1 MLSPKLILPTL
12 TLTCNNRLLFQLGI
26 PAHMPTMY
34 KINTMGPL
42 STFSFI
48 ASGFNTSTQRR
59 SMFTLTH
66 YIIHTPLRTLR
77 WMFLFKC
84 VEISKVRT
92 ITIKSLK
99 SCCNAILVFTIEPA
113 ATMRTL
119 WAEEVTDNQSPI
131 NIRMRKSESSVIH
144 SKINV

>member
-1 MLSPKLILPTL
+1 
-12 TLTCNNRLLFQLGI
+12 
-26 PAHMPTMY
+26 
-34 KINTMGPL
+34 
-42 STFSFI
+42 
-48 ASGFNTSTQRR
+48 
-59 SMFTLTH
+59 
-66 YIIHTPLRTLR
+66 
-77 WMFLFKC
+77 MFLFKC

-113 ATMRTL
+113 ESMCTL